1 MNAKE
6 LLGNTWGYVKQA
18 VGYSGGA
25 SREKLQETLVT
36 EDPTQG
42 YHANRFYDSSLLV
55 NQLPL
60 YTLFTGRMMVDSDP
74 IVEFALNVRNAAL
87 MVAEV
92 EIKAK
97 NGRVQQ
103 WLDAQWNTIWE
114 LNRRQVVATKKWG
127 FAGLQ
132 PTYKI
137 NPSTKLLDI
146 DGLKDFA
153 PEDVRALESGG
164 KQVGFRVKDR
174 KLFGPRSLWLTFNT
188 EYGSPYGRGSL
199 RRMYPPWYEKWMDRG
214 AKKLI
219 QQRMIKDAYVGDIF
233 WVPFNLSVEL
243 PDGRQ
248 VPWRDLA
255 RQVAENRMSGGA
267 MTLPMFRDDKGN
279 RLMEYEPPQSIA
291 GGTDTFAWKEGLDED
306 ILRGADIPI
315 EVIKASETGSGYS
328 GRSIPFMVLLSVCTG
343 EFVEYVKQVQE
354 LLRVVAWLNFGGDPE
369 FEMKPKSLVESFAGD
384 AAGSPMGGGAIGGQ
398 PGQAG
403 AGGGQGGMRPGMQQQ
418 GPPQPPPQPQRFSDE
433 ISLPEVHEFS
443 STQFNL
449 PGELSFDLR
458 RMADRINYDDL
469 AGDGREL
476 NPHITIKYG
485 LHTNNADDVRAAV
498 EGEPPVAVTL
508 GKTSVFSGA
517 EHDVVKIEIESEAL
531 RRLNAKISSSLT
543 CTDAF
548 PEYKPHCTIAYVKP
562 GLGERYAA
570 VLNDLQGKVAVFDR
584 LVFSNKLRQ
593 WESIPLTG
601 TAQFSETRFDEG
613 FEKDHPRNEDGEFT
627 EKGELWKISKKDHQ
641 KYIGKKQFD
650 AITSMIVKGNPVV
663 HRNPRFVT
671 KLDSVDQVR
680 LTKSGNIEIM
690 QRGKFVALPP
700 HEVLAIAKQAG
711 FKEGMS
717 HFDAVYEAYTKG
729 LPVPDD
735 ILAEYPAIT
744 EQAEEEETISDA
756 EYQRRKSLTN
766 KEYDIEEAAG
776 WPGNLDKST
785 RFDLSGDTSTLD
797 EITAIGTA
805 AARRRILT
813 AAERIAD
820 LAKKKSDLSDP
831 TTFEGLGKFELLAD
845 IRALLEDLH
854 RGISSDLQSSMIAS
868 SFAGAAEVA
877 VGIPPAHVP
886 PVTTAAPPAVPPAPP
901 TIASFF
907 PDDPSPGL
915 RFPVIDDALAV
926 LHDAEIF
933 TSDDY
938 REVAEQ
944 AKAGAFAIT
953 STLGDEAVADIRD
966 LLQENIAKGP
976 DLEGFVEA
984 VQERLREGGPLSER
998 HIETIF
1004 RTNVSSSF
1012 SNGANKSL
1020 ESPMVVDA
1028 FPYRAYWATTDRRV
1042 RKNHIAL
1049 ETLGLQGTNIYR
1061 ADDPTWLKFRPPWEF
1076 NCRCTWS
1083 PVTVEQAAKAG
1094 VVEAQ
1099 EWLAR
1104 AKEAAKANGGTWPE
1118 WLNKTAPMQR
1128 AWVAV
1133 PGFEPPAEFRR

>member
-1 MNAKE
+1 MNANQ
-6 LLGNTWGYVKQA
+6 LLGQTWTYVVSNVDSGAQP
-18 VGYSGGA
+18 VG
-25 SREKLQETLVT
+25 RENLKSALVT

-42 YHANRFYDSSLLV
+42 YRANRFYDSSLLV

-114 LNRRQVVATKKWG
+114 LNRRQIVATKKWG
-127 FAGLQ
+127 FAGIQ

-137 NPSTKLLDI
+137 NPTTKLLDI

-153 PEDVRALESGG
+153 PEDVRALEANG
-164 KQVGFRVKDR
+164 KQVGFRVKNQ

-233 WVPFNLSVEL
+233 WTPFNLSVEL

-248 VPWRDLA
+248 IPWRDLA
-255 RQVAENRMSGGA
+255 RQIAENRMSGGA
-267 MTLPMFRDDKGN
+267 MVLPMFYDDKGN
-279 RLMEYEPPQSIA
+279 KLMDYQPPESIA
-291 GGTDTFAWKEGLDED
+291 GGTDTFDWKEGLDED
-306 ILRGADIPI
+306 ILRGADVPI
-315 EVIKASETGSGYS
+315 EVVKASETGSGFS

-601 TAQFSETRFDEG
+601 TAQFSETRFD
-613 FEKDHPRNEDGEFT
+613 
-627 EKGELWKISKKDHQ
+627 
-641 KYIGKKQFD
+641 
-650 AITSMIVKGNPVV
+650 
-663 HRNPRFVT
+663 
-671 KLDSVDQVR
+671 
-680 LTKSGNIEIM
+680 
-690 QRGKFVALPP
+690 
-700 HEVLAIAKQAG
+700 
-711 FKEGMS
+711 
-717 HFDAVYEAYTKG
+717 
-729 LPVPDD
+729 
-735 ILAEYPAIT
+735 
-744 EQAEEEETISDA
+744 
-756 EYQRRKSLTN
+756 
-766 KEYDIEEAAG
+766 
-776 WPGNLDKST
+776 
-785 RFDLSGDTSTLD
+785 LSGDTSTLD

-813 AAERIAD
+813 ASERIAD
-820 LAKKKSDLSDP
+820 LAKKKSDL

-845 IRALLEDLH
+845 IRLLLEDLH
-854 RGISSDLQSSMIAS
+854 RGISSDLQSSMLAAN
-868 SFAGAAEVA
+868 FAGAAEVA

-886 PVTTAAPPAVPPAPP
+886 PVAIAAPPAFPPAPP

-907 PDDPSPGL
+907 PDDPNPGL
-915 RFPVIDDALAV
+915 RFPVIDDALRV
-926 LHDAEIF
+926 LHGAEIF
-933 TSDDY
+933 TSGDY

-966 LLQENIAKGP
+966 LLSENIAKGP
-976 DLEGFVEA
+976 DMKGFVDA

-1004 RTNVSSSF
+1004 RTNVSSAF

-1028 FPYRAYWATTDRRV
+1028 FPYRAYWATTDKRV

-1049 ETLGLQGTNIYR
+1049 EKLGLNGTNIYR
-1061 ADDPTWLKFRPPWEF
+1061 ADDPTWRKFMPPWEF
-1076 NCRCTWS
+1076 NCRCTWA
-1083 PVTVEQAAKAG
+1083 PVTVEQAANAG

-1099 EWLAR
+1099 EWLQR
-1104 AKEAAKANGGTWPE
+1104 AKDAAKAGGGGWPE
-1118 WLNKTAPMQR
+1118 WLNRTAPTQR
-1128 AWVAV
+1128 AWVNP
-1133 PGFEPPAEFRR
+1133 PGFEPPAEFVRV